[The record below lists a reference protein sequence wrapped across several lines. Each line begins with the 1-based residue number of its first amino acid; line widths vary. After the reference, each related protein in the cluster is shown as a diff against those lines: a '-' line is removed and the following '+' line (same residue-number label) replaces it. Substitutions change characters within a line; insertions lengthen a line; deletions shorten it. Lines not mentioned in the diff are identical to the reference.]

1 MTQRPSVV
9 LLLTAAAHQQFLPE
23 ALAHAGLA
31 RAIVC
36 FVPDLEIL
44 EPILKPGADGSL
56 TVTHKLPSYRR
67 GQRILW
73 AAWRRV
79 PPGWRE
85 FVPFNVWA
93 RFADHWI
100 SRRLPSSDVF
110 QTPMAIGAASLRRAK
125 QEGAAILIDN
135 PTMHPAA
142 FQREVLA
149 DCADA
154 GFRLDDSLRG
164 MRAAETRRCE
174 RQYEICDRIIVYS
187 EAAARS
193 FQPYPY
199 ANKVVVVQEGV
210 DHLFYSPAQT
220 PVDASTF
227 RVCYVGRVE
236 ALKGVHRLIEA
247 WKQLALPDAELVLI
261 GEVMPELNRSLT
273 DAPGRHIRATGI
285 LPPEQ
290 VATCYRESSLFV
302 FPSVNEGLSRA
313 LLEAMSCGL
322 PVIACRDTGAE
333 DCVTPGK
340 EGLLVPGRNTNALA
354 GAILWCYNH
363 RREIAEMGRAARLR
377 TETEFTLSHYAQR
390 LIALYRSVAGS

>member
-1 MTQRPSVV
+1 MQRPSVT

-23 ALAHAGLA
+23 ALERAGLA
-31 RAIVC
+31 RAIVA

-44 EPILKPGADGSL
+44 EPILKPGADGRL
-56 TVTHKLPSYRR
+56 TVTHKLPSYRF

-73 AAWRRV
+73 AAWRRL

-100 SRRLPSSDVF
+100 SRRLPASDVF
-110 QTPMAIGAASLRRAK
+110 QTPMAIGASCLRRAK
-125 QEGAAILIDN
+125 QRGAAILIDN

-164 MRAAETRRCE
+164 MRPAETRRCE
-174 RQYEICDRIIVYS
+174 RQYEMCDRIIVYS

-210 DHLFYSPAQT
+210 DHHFYSPAQT
-220 PVDASTF
+220 LAGATTF
-227 RVCYVGRVE
+227 RICYVGRVE
-236 ALKGVHRLIEA
+236 ALKGLHRLIEA
-247 WKQLALPDAELVLI
+247 WKRLALPDAELVLV
-261 GEVMPELNRSLT
+261 GEVMPELNRSLK
-273 DAPGRHIRATGI
+273 DAPAHHIRATGI
-285 LPPEQ
+285 LPPQE
-290 VATCYRESSLFV
+290 VVNCYRQSSLFV
-302 FPSVNEGLSRA
+302 FPSMNEGLSRA

-322 PVIACRDTGAE
+322 PVIACLDTGAE
-333 DCVTPGK
+333 DCVKPGK
-340 EGLLVPGRNTNALA
+340 EGLLVPGRNTDALA
-354 GAILWCYNH
+354 DAILWCYNH
-363 RREIAEMGRAARLR
+363 RHEITEMGTAARLR
-377 TETEFTLSHYAQR
+377 IEAEFTLSHYAQR
-390 LIALYRSVAGS
+390 LIALYRSISGS

>member
-1 MTQRPSVV
+1 MQRPSVI
-9 LLLTAAAHQQFLPE
+9 LLLTAAAHQQILPE

-31 RAIVC
+31 RAVVR

-44 EPILKPGADGSL
+44 EPILKPGPDGGL
-56 TVTHKLPSYRR
+56 TVTHKLPSYRF

-79 PPGWRE
+79 PAGWRE
-85 FVPFNVWA
+85 FLPFNVWA

-100 SRRLPSSDVF
+100 SRRLPACDVF
-110 QTPMAIGAASLRRAK
+110 QTPMAIGATSLRQARK
-125 QEGAAILIDN
+125 RGAAILIDN
-135 PTMHPAA
+135 PTLHPAA

-193 FQPYPY
+193 FRPYPY

-210 DHLFYSPAQT
+210 DHRFYAPAQT
-220 PVDASTF
+220 AAGGSIF

-236 ALKGVHRLIEA
+236 ALKGVHHLIEA
-247 WKQLALPDAELVLI
+247 WKLLALPDAELVLA
-261 GEVMPELNRSLT
+261 GEVMPELNGLHKDGPPNR
-273 DAPGRHIRATGI
+273 IRLTGI
-285 LPPEQ
+285 IPAEE
-290 VATCYRESSLFV
+290 VANCYRESSLFV
-302 FPSVNEGLSRA
+302 FPSVNEGLARA

-340 EGLLVPGRNTNALA
+340 EGLLVPGRSTEALA
-354 GAILWCYNH
+354 DAILWCYGH
-363 RREIAEMGRAARLR
+363 RQELRQMARAARLR
-377 TETEFTLSHYAQR
+377 IEAEFTLSHYAQR
-390 LIALYRSVAGS
+390 LIALYRSVAGI